1 MPRTIHDAV
10 AVSGIHVAED
20 DLVNF
25 GRNHRVQIDPTT
37 GPRSYWF
44 RYGDIRDMTLP
55 QIQAAIGGLASAGQ
69 PGGAKVMRVSSAAR
83 AAFTHRTG
91 SSLFSVDEF
100 TSDVPVM
107 VKYTID
113 VA

>member
-1 MPRTIHDAV
+1 MSRAIQEAV
-10 AVSGIHVAED
+10 AVSGIHVAD
-20 DLVNF
+20 DELVNF
-25 GRNHRVQIDPTT
+25 GRSHRVKIDPST

-44 RYGDIRDMTLP
+44 RYGDIRDMTPP

-69 PGGAKVMRVSSAAR
+69 PGGAKVMRVSSVPR
-83 AAFTHRTG
+83 AEFQERTG
-91 SSLFSVDEF
+91 SSFFDVDEF
-100 TSDVPVM
+100 TIDVPVV

>member
-1 MPRTIHDAV
+1 MPRTIQEAV
-10 AVSGIHVAED
+10 AVSAIHVADD

-25 GRNHRVQIDPTT
+25 GRSHRLQIDPST
-37 GPRSYWF
+37 GVRSYWF

-69 PGGAKVMRVSSAAR
+69 PGGAQVMRISDVPR
-83 AAFTHRTG
+83 QAFRQWTG
-91 SSLFSVDEF
+91 ASFFNVDEF
-100 TSDVPVM
+100 SIDVPVV
-107 VKYTID
+107 VKYNID